1 MWIVR
6 LALRR
11 PYTFTVM
18 AILIVL
24 MGIVTIT
31 RMATDIFPKIDI
43 PVVSVI
49 WSFPGVAPEEMEKRF
64 VTLRGRSMA
73 MRRKGRSMI
82 RTETDRHQGNGAH
95 EQTGSQDRPSS
106 RAEDRHATPHTPLHP
121 PMRSA
126 AVWGPIAAIQ
136 AFYQTTIFPRSNGYV
151 KSWKVDIGDNVQ
163 AGHLLA
169 EISTPEVDQQLAQ
182 ARAQEEIAKVTA
194 DRWRDLVQKNVVS
207 KQEYDQ
213 NEKAYEA
220 AKANLQQL
228 EKIQG
233 FQQILAPFA
242 GKIAARNID
251 VGTLVTAG
259 TGNSGTPLFN
269 LVQSDVL
276 RVYVFVP
283 QDNAA
288 QVREG
293 LKAKILLQEFPGRE
307 FDGTVTRTAG
317 AIDPTSRTMQ
327 VEVQV
332 PNSDGT
338 LYAGMYGQVKFLLPN
353 DNAPIVVP
361 ANAFV
366 FRAQGPQV
374 VTVTGDNRIHWQK
387 ISVGRD
393 FGTQIEVL
401 NGLKEN
407 TKVVMNPSDDL
418 DEGIEVQVKP
428 VEKPKPAGTVA
439 QSASNR

>member
-1 MWIVR
+1 
-6 LALRR
+6 
-11 PYTFTVM
+11 
-18 AILIVL
+18 
-24 MGIVTIT
+24 
-31 RMATDIFPKIDI
+31 
-43 PVVSVI
+43 
-49 WSFPGVAPEEMEKRF
+49 
-64 VTLRGRSMA
+64 
-73 MRRKGRSMI
+73 MI
-82 RTETDRHQGNGAH
+82 RTQTDKHKDNGAH
-95 EQTGSQDRPSS
+95 EETGSQDGQSS
-106 RAEDRHATPHTPLHP
+106 RPEDRHATSHKPVYP
-121 PMRSA
+121 PMRSV
-126 AVWGPIAAIQ
+126 AVWGPIAAVTVLAILVILGTWRHVSQRNEQKDFVQRTTQIAVNVATAQRDSKPKELILPGTIQ

-163 AGHLLA
+163 AGQLLA

-259 TGNSGTPLFN
+259 TGNSGTPLFS

-293 LKAKILLQEFPGRE
+293 LKAKILLQEFPGHE

-332 PNSDGT
+332 PNHDGT
-338 LYAGMYGQVKFLLPN
+338 LYAGMYGQVKFLLSD

-366 FRAQGPQV
+366 FRTQGPQV
-374 VTVTGDNRIHWQK
+374 VTVTVDNRIHWQK

-401 NGLKEN
+401 DGLKEG
-407 TKVVMNPSDDL
+407 TRVVMNPTDDL
-418 DEGIEVQVKP
+418 DEDIEVQVTP
-428 VEKPKPAGTVA
+428 VEKPNPGAPSLNQLRTSEGKHMKTAKKG
-439 QSASNR
+439 REL